1 MRERILHTAADLFHK
16 RGFKSTTVREI
27 GEAVGLLSGSL
38 FHHFASKEAM
48 LVEIVRE
55 AAASV
60 CMRAEALSQR
70 GGPPANL
77 LRALI
82 RLELEAITLDS
93 RRTYFKVLLSEWRDV
108 PAHAKP
114 ELDRLRKRYQRCWRD
129 ALEACHAEGQLR
141 CPPAAAER
149 ILHGA
154 LRGAITWFSAD
165 GTYSAEEF
173 GDTLAHLLL
182 E

>member
-1 MRERILHTAADLFHK
+1 MRERILHAAAALFYQ
-16 RGFKSTTVREI
+16 RGFKATTVREI

-48 LVEIVRE
+48 LVEIVHE
-55 AAASV
+55 AAATV
-60 CMRAEALSQR
+60 CLRAEALSR
-70 GGPPANL
+70 RPGPPADL

-93 RRTYFKVLLSEWRDV
+93 HKTYFKVLLSEWRDV
-108 PAHAKP
+108 PQHAKP

-129 ALEACHAEGQLR
+129 ALAACQAEGRLR
-141 CPPAAAER
+141 CPPVAAER

-154 LRGAITWFSAD
+154 LRGAITWFSAA
-165 GTYSAEEF
+165 GPYSLEEF
-173 GDTLAHLLL
+173 GNTLAHLLL